1 MGMDMELA
9 DGKRDALGELD
20 ALRRHRCRAR
30 ALFISATFDG
40 SAKLLEDN
48 RLRKNLAVM
57 LTLAH
62 RASESWYVTR
72 ASDPGNDRLH
82 QARPIAP
89 PDLPQDACAALA
101 PIALRATS
109 VELAQHDVGVPGSLL
124 RVSMLSSADDRH
136 SAMRESAQTRGKLD
150 VREAHD
156 GLHEE
161 TGAEVRRQHSDRQ
174 TVGPQRGTHLDERL
188 ELAQRDRYMCTSQ
201 RVYDVLVVRGDGRRI
216 LGRGVTVL
224 LLLPLN
230 GHCGHEVLRFAVSAD
245 CRVPQ
250 GYKLGQT
257 EHGLGQTGHGRVV
270 HFLDDVPRRFFDVEQ
285 LNRQSQA
292 GFRSRDRQ
300 PGTPRAEL
308 GCSDDYGNVD
318 LTHSMQL
325 SGAAT

>member
-1 MGMDMELA
+1 MGTGMEGA
-9 DGKRDALGELD
+9 DGERDALGELD

-40 SAKLLEDN
+40 SAKFLDVN

-150 VREAHD
+150 VREAR
-156 GLHEE
+156 GLHEEE
-161 TGAEVRRQHSDRQ
+161 TGAEVRRQHAER
-174 TVGPQRGTHLDERL
+174 VHLDPPMVTYP
-188 ELAQRDRYMCTSQ
+188 DRRT
-201 RVYDVLVVRGDGRRI
+201 GR
-216 LGRGVTVL
+216 
-224 LLLPLN
+224 
-230 GHCGHEVLRFAVSAD
+230 AVSA
-245 CRVPQ
+245 RPLQ
-250 GYKLGQT
+250 
-257 EHGLGQTGHGRVV
+257 EHPSARLLRTCCSRRRSPKSW
-270 HFLDDVPRRFFDVEQ
+270 PRRHGPSA
-285 LNRQSQA
+285 L
-292 GFRSRDRQ
+292 
-300 PGTPRAEL
+300 
-308 GCSDDYGNVD
+308 
-318 LTHSMQL
+318 
-325 SGAAT
+325 AAY